1 MDKVVNYIP
10 ARAQGEIHFT
20 DADKTIVSSAVTSA
34 GEMMSRRQMTHHV
47 SSDDT
52 AISHAKASLLYS
64 VAYAFA
70 AALITGAI
78 CLVGY
83 LSEGSGGSF
92 YLILWLFFWGL
103 SVLGALLV
111 NRRQGLQYSSAGI
124 ALEEI
129 KSRERVALH
138 AIDKHVELVEKKL
151 RLTDDA

>member
-1 MDKVVNYIP
+1 MNKVVNYIP
-10 ARAQGEIHFT
+10 PRAQGEIHFT
-20 DADKTIVSSAVTSA
+20 DADKTIVSSAVTAA
-34 GEMMSRRQMTHHV
+34 GEMISRRQMTHHV

-52 AISHAKASLLYS
+52 AVSHAKASLLYS

-83 LSEGSGGSF
+83 FSEGGGGGF
-92 YLILWLFFWGL
+92 YLILWLFLWGL
-103 SVLGALLV
+103 SVLGALLI
-111 NRRQGLQYSSAGI
+111 NRRQGLHYSSAGI

-138 AIDKHVELVEKKL
+138 AIDRHVDLMEKKIE
-151 RLTDDA
+151 ANK